1 MPHSGENVRFQI
13 LVNGEVRGTAGLE
26 ATGVLTVVIS
36 WVRRDPAAI
45 PEDARSAADLTE
57 DDWAGDRAD
66 VHLGGLDS
74 VAHQHLGWL
83 EAELAVGDE
92 VTVRLLPPG
101 EFDPPTPR
109 GPETD
114 APTKASGAA

>member
-1 MPHSGENVRFQI
+1 MPHSGQNIRFQV

-26 ATGVLTVVIS
+26 AIGVLTVVLS

-45 PEDARSAADLTE
+45 PEDARAAPDFTE
-57 DDWAGDRAD
+57 DDWAGDRAN

-74 VAHQHLGWL
+74 IARQHLRWL

-101 EFDPPTPR
+101 EFDPPAR
-109 GPETD
+109 WKPESD
-114 APTKASGAA
+114 AG